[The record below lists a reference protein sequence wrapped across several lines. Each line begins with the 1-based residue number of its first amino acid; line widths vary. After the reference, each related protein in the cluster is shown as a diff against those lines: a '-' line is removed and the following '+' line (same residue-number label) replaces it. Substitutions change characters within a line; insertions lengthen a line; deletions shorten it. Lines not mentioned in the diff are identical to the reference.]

1 MNVTTIWEGLTH
13 CEQMSFVSQMGKGF
27 LNIFDLNATQ
37 TLEIRTML
45 WDLFMRMID
54 EGCWV

>member
-13 CEQMSFVSQMGKGF
+13 CEQMSFVSQMGKMF
-27 LNIFDLNATQ
+27 LNTFDLNATQ
-37 TLEIRTML
+37 SLEIRVML